1 MEKFIQDMFAQGMT
15 SDEIA
20 KAMTEALNA
29 AEAEREKA
37 NFRDYLAAGPSDALI
52 NDVAANTYTVK
63 DALVLYIMALGREDP
78 TIFDYITEKDLDMYA
93 KLVGSLTDIASGLKT
108 TVYSEPRVTIREGKN
123 PSISF
128 KSLKDDRDI
137 ITEFLKTL

>member
-1 MEKFIQDMFAQGMT
+1 MEKFIQDMFAKGMT

-78 TIFDYITEKDLDMYA
+78 AVFDHITEKDLDMYA
-93 KLVGSLTDIASGLKT
+93 KLVDSLKDIASGFKT
-108 TVYSEPRVTIREGKN
+108 TIYSEPKVTIKEGKN

-128 KSLKDDRDI
+128 KPLKDDRDI
-137 ITEFLKTL
+137 ITEFLKSL